1 VDLRALDV
9 FCKIVELRS
18 FSRAAESVLLTQPTV
33 SGHIKA
39 LEAELGLR
47 LLDRSAKTVTPTQA
61 GELLYGY
68 ARRILALREEA
79 VQALSAHKGGLAGHL
94 AIGGSSI
101 PGAYLLPSLVA
112 AFKRAHPGVTVS
124 LHVSG
129 SRDVIRAVIDGNV
142 ELGVVGARFD
152 EGRVHYE
159 AIAQDELVLAAAA
172 SHPWASRGSVRLS
185 ELTGQPFVMRE
196 RGSGTRKITEDALR
210 ERGVDPAGLRVVL
223 EVTSNEAVRQA
234 LKAGAGLAVISRR
247 AVEDDIRYKQV
258 AILRVHGLRLTREF
272 FLVIHRSRSRSPL
285 GEAFLTFLRKSA
297 KGAG

>member
-47 LLDRSAKTVTPTQA
+47 LLDRSAKTVTPSRA

-79 VQALSAHKGGLAGHL
+79 EQALSAHKGGLSGQL
-94 AIGGSSI
+94 AIGASSI

-112 AFKRAHPGVTVS
+112 VFKSAHPGVTVS

-129 SRDVIRAVIDGNV
+129 SRDVIRAVIDGSL
-142 ELGVVGARFD
+142 ELGMVGARFE

-196 RGSGTRKITEDALR
+196 RASGTRKIMEEALR
-210 ERGVDPAGLRVVL
+210 ARGLDPANLRVVL

-272 FLVIHRSRSRSPL
+272 FLVTHKSRSRSPL
-285 GEAFLTFLRKSA
+285 GEAFLAFLRKSA